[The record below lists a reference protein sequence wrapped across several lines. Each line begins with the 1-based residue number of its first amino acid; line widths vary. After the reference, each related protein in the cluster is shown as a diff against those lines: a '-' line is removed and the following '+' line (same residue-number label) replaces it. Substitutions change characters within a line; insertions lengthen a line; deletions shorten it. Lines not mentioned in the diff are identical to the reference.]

1 MNRIHFGLYGGCD
14 PREMPTYTLQEAARY
29 TGVPFATLR
38 SWIRGRYYPTEGG
51 QKFFQPIITRPDQNS
66 ALLSFMNLV
75 EVHVLS
81 AIRRQ
86 YDVRLNKVRSALDYL
101 NEQYQ
106 SKHPL
111 ADGKFET
118 DGIDLFIERYGQL
131 IDISRSGQLAMR
143 SLLEAYLRRIDWD
156 SSGYALRLYPFI
168 RKQNVQEPKVIVI
181 DPFISFGR
189 PVLVGTGIPTAVIA
203 DRYKSGESIDELADD
218 YGRQRLEIEEALRC
232 ELQAA

>member
-1 MNRIHFGLYGGCD
+1 
-14 PREMPTYTLQEAARY
+14 
-29 TGVPFATLR
+29 
-38 SWIRGRYYPTEGG
+38 
-51 QKFFQPIITRPDQNS
+51 
-66 ALLSFMNLV
+66 LLSFMNLV

-143 SLLEAYLRRIDWD
+143 SLLEAHLRRIDWD
-156 SSGYALRLYPFI
+156 SSGCASRLYPFI

-218 YGRQRLEIEEALRC
+218 YGRHRLEIEEAIRC